1 MRRLLLLVSAVA
13 MVGTA
18 APASADAMDD
28 QFLAALT
35 ASGVTFPD
43 PGRAIA
49 AGKWVCQAVGQGTQM
64 VDVVKT
70 VEDRN
75 PGLRE
80 ENAAKFAAIAAT
92 AYCPASLPHTTSTTA
107 PATSAP
113 Q

>member
-1 MRRLLLLVSAVA
+1 MGRLLMLVAAVA
-13 MVGTA
+13 LVGMA
-18 APASADAMDD
+18 APAHADGMDD
-28 QFLAALT
+28 QFLAALQAT
-35 ASGVTFPD
+35 GVTYPD
-43 PGRAIA
+43 PARAIA

-70 VEDRN
+70 VQDRN

-92 AYCPASLPHTTSTTA
+92 AYCPGALPHTSVNNG
-107 PATSAP
+107 P

>member
-18 APASADAMDD
+18 APAYADAMDD

-92 AYCPASLPHTTSTTA
+92 AYCPGSLPHTTSTA
-107 PATSAP
+107 AP

>member
-1 MRRLLLLVSAVA
+1 MKSLMMLASAAA
-13 MVGTA
+13 MIGMA
-18 APASADAMDD
+18 APAYADGMDD
-28 QFLAALT
+28 QFLAALQ

-43 PGRAIA
+43 PAKAIA
-49 AGKWVCQAVGQGTQM
+49 AGKWVCTAVGQGTQM

-92 AYCPASLPHTTSTTA
+92 AYCPSALPHTTGTNG
-107 PATSAP
+107 P

>member
-1 MRRLLLLVSAVA
+1 MRRILLLISAVA

-18 APASADAMDD
+18 APAYADPMDD
-28 QFLAALT
+28 QFLAALQ

-43 PGRAIA
+43 PARAIA

-80 ENAAKFAAIAAT
+80 DNAAKFAAIAAT
-92 AYCPASLPHTTSTTA
+92 AYCPSALPHTT
-107 PATSAP
+107 ATSGP

>member
-1 MRRLLLLVSAVA
+1 MLASAAA
-13 MVGTA
+13 MVGMA
-18 APASADAMDD
+18 APAYADPMDD
-28 QFLAALT
+28 QFLAALQ

-43 PGRAIA
+43 PSRAIS

-75 PGLRE
+75 PGLHE

-92 AYCPASLPHTTSTTA
+92 AYCPGALPSKSPA
-107 PATSAP
+107 PAPASSGP

>member
-1 MRRLLLLVSAVA
+1 MNPLLMLASAAA
-13 MVGTA
+13 MIGVA
-18 APASADAMDD
+18 APAHADGMDD
-28 QFLAALT
+28 QFLAALQAT
-35 ASGVTFPD
+35 GVTFPD
-43 PGRAIA
+43 PARAIA
-49 AGKWVCQAVGQGTQM
+49 AGRWGCQAVGQGTQM

-92 AYCPASLPHTTSTTA
+92 AYCPSALPRTTS
-107 PATSAP
+107 SNGP

>member
-1 MRRLLLLVSAVA
+1 M
-13 MVGTA
+13 
-18 APASADAMDD
+18 
-28 QFLAALT
+28 
-35 ASGVTFPD
+35 
-43 PGRAIA
+43 
-49 AGKWVCQAVGQGTQM
+49 CQAVGQGTQM

-92 AYCPASLPHTTSTTA
+92 AYCPGALPRTSTIST
-107 PATSAP
+107 PAGAP

>member
-1 MRRLLLLVSAVA
+1 MLASAVA

-18 APASADAMDD
+18 APAYADAMDD

-80 ENAAKFAAIAAT
+80 ENAAKFAAIAAS

-107 PATSAP
+107 P

>member
-1 MRRLLLLVSAVA
+1 MLVSAVA
-13 MVGTA
+13 MIGMA
-18 APASADAMDD
+18 APAYADPMDD

-43 PGRAIA
+43 PSRAIA

-92 AYCPASLPHTTSTTA
+92 AYCPGSLPHTATPASSP
-107 PATSAP
+107 PATTTP
-113 Q
+113 

>member
-1 MRRLLLLVSAVA
+1 MRRLLMLVSAVA
-13 MVGTA
+13 MVGLA
-18 APASADAMDD
+18 APANADGMDD
-28 QFLAALT
+28 QFLAALQ

-43 PGRAIA
+43 PARAIA

-80 ENAAKFAAIAAT
+80 DNAAKFAAIAAT
-92 AYCPASLPHTTSTTA
+92 AYCPSALPRTTGSNG
-107 PATSAP
+107 P

>member
-1 MRRLLLLVSAVA
+1 MLVSAVT
-13 MVGTA
+13 MVGMA
-18 APASADAMDD
+18 APAYADGMDD
-28 QFLAALT
+28 QFLAALQ

-43 PGRAIA
+43 PARAIA

-80 ENAAKFAAIAAT
+80 DNAAKFAAIAAT
-92 AYCPASLPHTTSTTA
+92 AYCPSALPHTTASNG
-107 PATSAP
+107 PP
-113 Q
+113 

>member
-18 APASADAMDD
+18 APAYADAMDD

-107 PATSAP
+107 P

>member
-13 MVGTA
+13 VVGTA
-18 APASADAMDD
+18 APAYADAMDD

-92 AYCPASLPHTTSTTA
+92 AYCPASLPHTTST
-107 PATSAP
+107 SAP

>member
-1 MRRLLLLVSAVA
+1 MKPLLMLASTAA
-13 MVGTA
+13 MIGMA
-18 APASADAMDD
+18 APAYADAMDD
-28 QFLAALT
+28 QFLAALQAT
-35 ASGVTFPD
+35 GVTFPD
-43 PGRAIA
+43 PARAIA
-49 AGKWVCQAVGQGTQM
+49 AGRWVCQAVGQGTQM

-92 AYCPASLPHTTSTTA
+92 AYCPSALPRATSTTSTNG
-107 PATSAP
+107 P